1 MHLYIL
7 YSAAGCGPIGLISAG
22 IAKSMGA
29 VKMYIILLDVN
40 LVKWSYISCLFTVGV
55 VLTQPEDSTF
65 ILINSIMYQ
74 LSIKMC
80 QCPIAKIALLRFC
93 LHPWFRNNSTA
104 CTRDNPFYCISPL
117 STSLEQAISVNNE
130 PFAILK
136 NFLLLGQTVQK
147 NMTNNKILK
156 NCSFS
161 PYFSELPQIL
171 WRKDFK
177 KQSKWVQMY

>member
-1 MHLYIL
+1 MWSYWLNISWDCQEH
-7 YSAAGCGPIGLISAG
+7 GCCQN
-22 IAKSMGA
+22 
-29 VKMYIILLDVN
+29 VHHFVRCVN

-93 LHPWFRNNSTA
+93 LHPWFRNNPTA

-136 NFLLLGQTVQK
+136 IFLSLGQTVQK
-147 NMTNNKILK
+147 IWPTIKYSRIVHFLLIFQ
-156 NCSFS
+156 NCHR
-161 PYFSELPQIL
+161 YCEG
-171 WRKDFK
+171 KT
-177 KQSKWVQMY
+177 SKSKANGCRCIS